1 MIHRVEQRI
10 RFGERARIQRFF
22 HLVKAVDA
30 MLSRGFDNG
39 QRVVDGIPMPRI
51 ETPHPAF
58 TNQPL
63 KRIKAGKIAGK
74 HPIRMKYHRGPMA
87 KQHIARKQGLLCREK
102 QAHRIFRM
110 ARKSDH
116 LKLRRSFKGAKCAL
130 RKSLDISTP
139 ASLFLA
145 RMRQAPRIQF
155 ACRPNFDRTYVLGT
169 LRART
174 LRATALRE
182 AVLLQQLVDTARA
195 RRVHRSARCHNKFG
209 NSLDMIGVVVRGNN
223 GSDA

>member
-63 KRIKAGKIAGK
+63 KRIKAGKITDK

-87 KQHIARKQGLLCREK
+87 EQHIPCK
-102 QAHRIFRM
+102 
-110 ARKSDH
+110 
-116 LKLRRSFKGAKCAL
+116 
-130 RKSLDISTP
+130 
-139 ASLFLA
+139 
-145 RMRQAPRIQF
+145 
-155 ACRPNFDRTYVLGT
+155 
-169 LRART
+169 
-174 LRATALRE
+174 
-182 AVLLQQLVDTARA
+182 
-195 RRVHRSARCHNKFG
+195 
-209 NSLDMIGVVVRGNN
+209 
-223 GSDA
+223 